1 MTATEI
7 ELLAGDPVDPSEE
20 QRSVRVVEQRLG
32 SPEQLCLQELGRP
45 RVAAV
50 RLQRPHRVAHLLEAS
65 AREDE
70 MRLLRVELRYPRC
83 AHERKTLGSRRPSGN
98 SMHAMNRHS
107 KSDMLIR

>member
-7 ELLAGDPVDPSEE
+7 EMLAGDPVDPSEE
-20 QRSVRVVEQRLG
+20 QRSVRVVQQRLG
-32 SPEQLCLQELGRP
+32 APEQLCLQELGRH

-50 RLQRPHRVAHLLEAS
+50 RLQRAHRVAHLLEAS

-83 AHERKTLGSRRPSGN
+83 AHERKTLGSEHQFGN
-98 SMHAMNRHS
+98 STHAMSRHS
-107 KSDMLIR
+107 RNDMLIR